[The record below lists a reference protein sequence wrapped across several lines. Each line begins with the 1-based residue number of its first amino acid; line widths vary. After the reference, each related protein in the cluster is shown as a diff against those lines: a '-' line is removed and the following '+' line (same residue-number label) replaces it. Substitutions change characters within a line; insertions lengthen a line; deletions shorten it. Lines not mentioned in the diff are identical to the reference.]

1 MKLNKILKNIKYKG
15 NPDSREIINITH
27 DSRKVKDGTL
37 FIAISGENNDGHD
50 FIFDAIKK
58 GAVAIIANG
67 RAPATNLVPIIQ
79 VDNPRKTMSKI
90 ADNFFEQP
98 SSKLNIIGITG
109 TNGKTTT
116 TQIIDH
122 ILKTNNFTSS
132 SLGTLGFNS
141 PSGIISTGFTT
152 PESIDL
158 HQILKMIKDGGIE
171 YVPMEISS
179 HAIEMNR
186 IDDVK
191 VDIGIFTNIGLDH
204 LDFHKTQENYFNSK
218 LKLFKNLSKNNLAI
232 LNNDD
237 KYCNRIIEN
246 INCKHLTY
254 GFSENSD
261 LRIKNYT
268 LNINYSKAKV
278 KYQNKVYDFKT
289 NLIGKYNLSNL
300 MAAMLCCIQV
310 GISLNHIIR
319 SIKNINNVSGRL
331 EKFTL
336 DNNNIAIIDYAHT
349 PDAYEN
355 IFKTVHEIDS
365 KRKVVTIFGCGGNR
379 DKSKRPLMANI
390 AEKYSNEI
398 YLTEDNSR
406 HENREN
412 IFNDI
417 MAGFKENKHK
427 IIIDRKKAI
436 IEVLQKS
443 KNSIILILG
452 KGVENYQD
460 IKGEKYPHSDIK
472 IVKEFINEN
481 RN

>member
-1 MKLNKILKNIKYKG
+1 MKLDKILNNIKYKG
-15 NPDSREIINITH
+15 NPDNREIINITH

-67 RAPATNLVPIIQ
+67 RAPVTNLVPIIQ

-158 HQILKMIKDGGIE
+158 HQILKMIKDGGID

-186 IDDVK
+186 IDDVE
-191 VDIGIFTNIGLDH
+191 VDMGIFTNIGLDH

-237 KYCNRIIEN
+237 KYCNRIIES
-246 INCKHLTY
+246 ISCKHLTY

-268 LNINYSKAKV
+268 LNINYSKLF
-278 KYQNKVYDFKT
+278 KY
-289 NLIGKYNLSNL
+289 
-300 MAAMLCCIQV
+300 
-310 GISLNHIIR
+310 
-319 SIKNINNVSGRL
+319 
-331 EKFTL
+331 
-336 DNNNIAIIDYAHT
+336 
-349 PDAYEN
+349 
-355 IFKTVHEIDS
+355 
-365 KRKVVTIFGCGGNR
+365 
-379 DKSKRPLMANI
+379 
-390 AEKYSNEI
+390 
-398 YLTEDNSR
+398 
-406 HENREN
+406 
-412 IFNDI
+412 
-417 MAGFKENKHK
+417 
-427 IIIDRKKAI
+427 
-436 IEVLQKS
+436 
-443 KNSIILILG
+443 
-452 KGVENYQD
+452 
-460 IKGEKYPHSDIK
+460 
-472 IVKEFINEN
+472 
-481 RN
+481 